1 MTTVQ
6 KFMFDTR
13 FDVSEI
19 VEPKL
24 SDQVADDDE
33 YVAVPPATY
42 SDEDLNAARQE
53 GFEAGKRDGYE
64 AAASS
69 TEDKTLSVLQSV
81 NERFAEVTAAQR
93 KANEEIAQAS
103 ISVAASIMSKMMPA
117 LSEKH
122 GLDEIVAVVEK
133 AIVHLQTEPHI
144 TVKVAEHL
152 AEAVRERVSQLASA
166 HGSMGEITVVGDP
179 EILDGDCQLM
189 WSNGEAV
196 RSAADLQNCVEEIV
210 RRYSDPTVQEGD
222 AITPDLPGDDSTAGQ
237 GSADVGAAA
246 ETPTSDDPTQ
256 ISGEVIG
263 PEAQPEDSSRY
274 AEPQPLGNDD
284 AAARTPVD
292 DGPDVEPS
300 ESAEPAEAVSTDLN
314 DDSQIE
320 DRSPAVGTMDFESAD
335 DGGTPPKTP

>member
-1 MTTVQ
+1 MKKTNWCSSGQGMTTVQ

-179 EILDGDCQLM
+179 EILDG
-189 WSNGEAV
+189 
-196 RSAADLQNCVEEIV
+196 AADLQNCVEEIV

-222 AITPDLPGDDSTAGQ
+222 AITPDLPSDDSTAGQ

-274 AEPQPLGNDD
+274 AEPQPLGGDD